1 MKIYKSIL
9 IAVAAALLL
18 LSSCSSDDDDKT
30 APIIENLEIGL
41 NNSLE
46 FYRGG
51 DVHLE
56 FEASDN
62 EGLSHY
68 SIEIHPESSLKT
80 VWEYEK
86 RWDFDENT
94 KNALVHQHEIMIP
107 ENAATG
113 AYHFHLTVVDI
124 NGNASFVEE
133 EVHVH
138 EAQAGD
144 GPEIHV
150 DSYPDDG
157 QVFSTGETI
166 SIAGHVHSETSHI
179 AGLFIGIVKE
189 ADALTDEEVDA
200 GNSIVLFH
208 EHDFELY
215 EVAFDAQIYTG
226 AAEDNNDPPGA
237 VSSWDLGEAYILIK
251 TQDEE
256 GRWSY
261 SQHYHIEVYG
271 SK

>member
-1 MKIYKSIL
+1 MKTYKSIL

-18 LSSCSSDDDDKT
+18 LPSCSSDDDDNT
-30 APIIENLEIGL
+30 APIIENVEIGL

-56 FEASDN
+56 FEATDN

-68 SIEIHPESSLKT
+68 MVEIHPESSMKT
-80 VWEYEK
+80 AWDYEN

-94 KNALVHQHEIMIP
+94 KNALVHQHEIPVP
-107 ENAATG
+107 EMADTG
-113 AYHFHLTVVDI
+113 AYHFHLTVFDV

-138 EAQAGD
+138 EALAGD

-150 DSYPDDG
+150 DSPPDEG
-157 QVFSTGETI
+157 LVFITGETI
-166 SIAGHVHSETSHI
+166 SIAGHVHSEISHI
-179 AGLFIGIVKE
+179 DALFIGIVKE
-189 ADALTDEEVDA
+189 ADALANEEVNA

-215 EVAFDAQIYTG
+215 EVEFDAQIMVG
-226 AAEDNNDPPGA
+226 AAEDNNDPAGA
-237 VSSWDLGEAYILIK
+237 VSSWDLGEAYLLVK
-251 TQDEE
+251 TKDEE

-261 SQHYHIEVYG
+261 SQHYHIEVNG